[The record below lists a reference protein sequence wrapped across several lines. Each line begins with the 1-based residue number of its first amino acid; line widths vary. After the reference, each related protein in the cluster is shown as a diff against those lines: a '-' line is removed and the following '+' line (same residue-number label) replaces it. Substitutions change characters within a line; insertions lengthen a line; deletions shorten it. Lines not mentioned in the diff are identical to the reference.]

1 MSQMLDFDDNAAR
14 AMEAMYLTPDV
25 VGQRAKVIEMLAP
38 APGEHVLDI
47 GVGPGLLAYDMARMV
62 GEGGRLAGLDASA
75 AMLKVARTRLAA
87 LPQAECIQGDATE
100 LRFPDESFDIAVSTQ
115 VHEYVADMGKALK
128 ELHRVVKPGGR
139 ALILDTD
146 WRSVV
151 WHSSDQARM
160 DRVLLCWDDHL
171 ADPHLPAT
179 LGAGMR
185 KAGFGMLRVEI
196 VPMLSPQWQPV
207 SYAAGI
213 MKSIRGYAMANGER
227 HGLSGEE
234 VQAWYDDQLRLAER
248 GEFFFSVNRYAFLGV
263 RQAAVEGP

>member
-14 AMEAMYLTPDV
+14 ALEAMYTTPDV

-47 GVGPGLLAYDMARMV
+47 GVGPGLLAHDLARLV
-62 GEGGRLAGLDASA
+62 GEAGRLVGLDAAA

-87 LPQAECIQGDATE
+87 MPQAECVEGDAAD
-100 LRFPDESFDIAVSTQ
+100 LRFSDASFDIAVSTQ
-115 VHEYVADMGKALK
+115 VHEYVADIDKAVR
-128 ELHRVVKPGGR
+128 ELHRVLKPGGR

-151 WHSSDQARM
+151 WHCSDQALM
-160 DRVLLCWDDHL
+160 DRVLKCWDDHL

-179 LGAGMR
+179 LGARMR
-185 KAGFGMLRVEI
+185 RAGFRVLRVEI

-227 HGLSGEE
+227 HGLAQAE
-234 VQAWYDDQLRLAER
+234 VQAWYADQLRLAER
-248 GEFFFSVNRYAFLGV
+248 GEFFFSVNRYAFLAV
-263 RQAAVEGP
+263 R